1 MGTTY
6 RMREP
11 ERPKAT
17 SSSARTRED
26 SGAYST
32 VAQPAPDEFAEPDL
46 DLVSLA
52 ERKPEQLPS
61 DLLNARKLLQE
72 QERRIAALEQQLA
85 AYSASTPPDARQQS
99 SIPAAAPG
107 MSAPLPGVSTPPIE
121 IARSPAAAV
130 ADSAATADVLTTL
143 SFDEAPA
150 KAGFAPAPAPHAP
163 MPDADFEAYPTLKR
177 LSLSTAMQ
185 AAAERAQSSPPPSQ
199 GPNEARESAVPSSRR
214 RNQRLALELELE
226 FTEDTHFYAGITQ
239 DLSQGGVF
247 VATYRVLPVGTHLWL
262 SFDLPDGTHVHTR
275 GEVRWIRE
283 QQEGSL
289 RPGMGVAFCDLPE
302 LALGAIQRFC
312 RGREP
317 LYIEL

>member
-1 MGTTY
+1 
-6 RMREP
+6 MREP

-32 VAQPAPDEFAEPDL
+32 VAQPAAEEFQEPDL
-46 DLVSLA
+46 DLVSRA
-52 ERKPEQLPS
+52 ERKPEQLPGELA
-61 DLLNARKLLQE
+61 DARKLLQE

-85 AYSASTPPDARQQS
+85 AYSASVPPGARQQS
-99 SIPAAAPG
+99 SIPAAPPAISAAP
-107 MSAPLPGVSTPPIE
+107 PGVSTPSVEP
-121 IARSPAAAV
+121 AAPAAA
-130 ADSAATADVLTTL
+130 ALGSHSAATPGVLTTL
-143 SFDEAPA
+143 NIDDAPS

-163 MPDADFEAYPTLKR
+163 IPDSDFEAYPTLKR

-185 AAAERAQSSPPPSQ
+185 AAAERAHTSSAPPP
-199 GPNEARESAVPSSRR
+199 GENKGEASESVVPSSRR

-283 QQEGSL
+283 EQEGSL
-289 RPGMGVAFCDLPE
+289 RPGMGVAFRDLPE
-302 LALGAIQRFC
+302 LALEAIQRFC
-312 RGREP
+312 RSREP
-317 LYIEL
+317 LYIEI